1 MKKSIATILVAA
13 ATLAGASAAFAGG
26 SYYEGVSPTP
36 LFTGRA
42 AASAGAGVSASAV
55 DSGDYYAGIENK
67 AVDAAATGA
76 IANGHAKAF
85 GKTGQDS
92 Q

>member
-1 MKKSIATILVAA
+1 MNKSIATLLVAA
-13 ATLAGASAAFAGG
+13 ATLAGASTAFAGG

-42 AASAGAGVSASAV
+42 AASAGAGASASTV
-55 DSGDYYAGIENK
+55 DSGDYYAGVENK
-67 AVDAAATGA
+67 AVDATATGA
-76 IANGHAKAF
+76 IARGQAKAF
-85 GKTGQDS
+85 GKVSQDN

>member
-1 MKKSIATILVAA
+1 MKKSIATLLVAA
-13 ATLAGASAAFAGG
+13 ATLAGASTAFAGG
-26 SYYEGVSPTP
+26 SYYEGVSPKP

-42 AASAGAGVSASAV
+42 DASAGAGVSANTV
-55 DSGDYYAGIENK
+55 DGGDYYAGIENK

-76 IANGHAKAF
+76 IANGNAKAF